1 MAQPQWFPM
10 YPTDFLTSTA
20 MFTPQQGWAFTQL
33 LLYAWTNGSIPDSRE
48 VCSRITR
55 CDLTDEDW
63 TVLRARF
70 HLGPNGLVHPR
81 MEREREKSI
90 ARIETAADAGRRGAA
105 RRWGG
110 HSDPNGNPNGNP
122 NGVPNATALAATT
135 TPTPTTPHPTGGGAG
150 GGEGISAKQG
160 SKPTA
165 VSPAR
170 GQGSTQARPK
180 RSDGSTPQ
188 PTPSD
193 APKGISGD
201 VVLRDPTPQE
211 MGRITRWPGN
221 RILPS
226 EAVAAQQRG
235 YIKGLREKGVGPDL
249 IVAAWNRALTEW
261 GERGINPYE
270 FLRKTLLADWEGVR
284 NADAVMRHR
293 LGLKEQVA

>member
-1 MAQPQWFPM
+1 
-10 YPTDFLTSTA
+10 
-20 MFTPQQGWAFTQL
+20 
-33 LLYAWTNGSIPDSRE
+33 
-48 VCSRITR
+48 
-55 CDLTDEDW
+55 
-63 TVLRARF
+63 
-70 HLGPNGLVHPR
+70 
-81 MEREREKSI
+81 MERERERTNNIQK
-90 ARIETAADAGRRGAA
+90 A
-105 RRWGG
+105 RR
-110 HSDPNGNPNGNP
+110 DAAKATNAKRRNGQRDGDRDGDRSGQRDGDRSGDRVYPQP
-122 NGVPNATALAATT
+122 QLQIQKP
-135 TPTPTTPHPTGGGAG
+135 PHPSGGGAG
-150 GGEGISAKQG
+150 GGEGISATQG
-160 SKPTA
+160 SKPAA

-170 GQGSTQARPK
+170 GQGSTQARPN
-180 RSDGSTPQ
+180 RSDGSTPH

-201 VVLRDPTPQE
+201 VVLRDPTPHE

-221 RILPS
+221 RILPP
-226 EAVAAQQRG
+226 EAIAAQQRG